1 MNKNSKAMDE
11 QILKI
16 GTYLKEGTITDR
28 EAKNALLILFG
39 VSGSASELE
48 NDMFKLI
55 NAYCKNG
62 LKKPDLIKKME
73 WVTGSCKMS

>member
-1 MNKNSKAMDE
+1 MNKNSKAMEE

-48 NDMFKLI
+48 ADMFKLI

-62 LKKPDLIKKME
+62 LKKPDLVKKMA

>member
-1 MNKNSKAMDE
+1 MDE

-16 GTYLKEGTITDR
+16 GTHLKEGTITDR

-48 NDMFKLI
+48 TDMFKLI
-55 NAYCKNG
+55 NAYVNEG
-62 LKKPDLIKKME
+62 LLKSDLVRKMK
-73 WVTGSCKMS
+73 WITGSCEMS